1 MKKPARMDSSLIARK
16 GQATPTPHV
25 DTDDTSAE
33 QSVQARIEMPAA
45 APTPPLGAIK
55 SLTVKLDAG
64 RYKALRQLGVDE
76 DRTHQDIMVAAL
88 DAYMDS
94 HRKQQTPT
102 QLSTYVAA

>member
-25 DTDDTSAE
+25 DTDDEPAE
-33 QSVQARIEMPAA
+33 KTVRERTEVPAA
-45 APTPPLGAIK
+45 VPVLPVGAVK

-94 HRKQQTPT
+94 HRK
-102 QLSTYVAA
+102 

>member
-16 GQATPTPHV
+16 GHATPTPHA
-25 DTDDTSAE
+25 DTNDTPAE
-33 QSVQARIEMPAA
+33 KSVLERTEVPATA
-45 APTPPLGAIK
+45 SSLPLGAIK

-88 DAYMDS
+88 DAYLDS
-94 HRKQQTPT
+94 CKK
-102 QLSTYVAA
+102 

>member
-1 MKKPARMDSSLIARK
+1 MKNPARMDSSLIARK
-16 GQATPTPHV
+16 GQAMPTSHV
-25 DTDDTSAE
+25 DTSDTPAGK
-33 QSVQARIEMPAA
+33 SVQETTEVPAP
-45 APTPPLGAIK
+45 APVLPVGAIK

-94 HRKQQTPT
+94 YRKQ
-102 QLSTYVAA
+102 

>member
-1 MKKPARMDSSLIARK
+1 MKKPARMDASLIARK

-25 DTDDTSAE
+25 GTHDTPDGK
-33 QSVQARIEMPAA
+33 SVQERTDVPASV
-45 APTPPLGAIK
+45 PVLPVGAIK

-94 HRKQQTPT
+94 HKK
-102 QLSTYVAA
+102 

>member
-25 DTDDTSAE
+25 DTDDAPVEKTVQERTEVSAT
-33 QSVQARIEMPAA
+33 
-45 APTPPLGAIK
+45 APVIPVGATK

-94 HRKQQTPT
+94 HRK
-102 QLSTYVAA
+102 

>member
-16 GQATPTPHV
+16 GQATPTPHI
-25 DTDDTSAE
+25 DTDDTPAE
-33 QSVQARIEMPAA
+33 KPVQERTDVPAMPPAL
-45 APTPPLGAIK
+45 PVGAVK

-94 HRKQQTPT
+94 HKK
-102 QLSTYVAA
+102 

>member
-25 DTDDTSAE
+25 DTDDTSPE
-33 QSVQARIEMPAA
+33 KSVEERPEVPAM
-45 APTPPLGAIK
+45 APVLPSGAVK

-88 DAYMDS
+88 DAYMES
-94 HRKQQTPT
+94 HKT
-102 QLSTYVAA
+102 

>member
-1 MKKPARMDSSLIARK
+1 MKKAARMDSSLIARK
-16 GQATPTPHV
+16 GQAMPTHLNTEEEP
-25 DTDDTSAE
+25 AE
-33 QSVQARIEMPAA
+33 QPVLERTEAPAA
-45 APTPPLGAIK
+45 IQALPSGTIK

-94 HRKQQTPT
+94 HKKMRPPT
-102 QLSTYVAA
+102 